1 MVNGYDKVFTT
12 NATNRKPWLSIDL
25 GALMNVTQIVYHN
38 HRRDGNYSSCSGL
51 EFRIGGAAVVSA
63 ATAAVQ
69 MKLNEVIYRVPPVSA
84 ASPSALSATNGGSC
98 SSSPAVVSFDDEG
111 DDGVRITLDL
121 ECPRVGRYITLQN
134 AGGGGNT
141 APTLLQV
148 SELQV
153 FGEPEG
159 GITYGNDA
167 ASLSTLLV
175 ADEGACCRSCSSSDE
190 CLYWDFQ
197 RSSGAC
203 RLKGMASALS
213 PSPDG
218 KLPTLALDVDRVA
231 GSRRGALHCVA
242 SSPVGVFTRHPLFSY
257 SHDKPTRW
265 IWSRPDAA
273 SNAPPRDVMTHLF
286 RSYHSTMAV
295 NATMKVIADDYAS
308 VSVNG
313 VLTEPQRTWPFAAV
327 VPLALQQG
335 HNLIV
340 LHCRNF
346 GGAAMAAAAVFAT
359 DGNNNTVVLLRTDH
373 TWGWIEGPIH
383 Q

>member
-1 MVNGYDKVFTT
+1 M
-12 NATNRKPWLSIDL
+12 
-25 GALMNVTQIVYHN
+25 
-38 HRRDGNYSSCSGL
+38 
-51 EFRIGGAAVVSA
+51 AA
-63 ATAAVQ
+63 
-69 MKLNEVIYRVPPVSA
+69 RVPA
-84 ASPSALSATNGGSC
+84 ALRWLASMMKATI
-98 SSSPAVVSFDDEG
+98 
-111 DDGVRITLDL
+111 DGVRITLDL

-153 FGEPEG
+153 FGEPE
-159 GITYGNDA
+159 A
-167 ASLSTLLV
+167 
-175 ADEGACCRSCSSSDE
+175 
-190 CLYWDFQ
+190 
-197 RSSGAC
+197 
-203 RLKGMASALS
+203 
-213 PSPDG
+213 
-218 KLPTLALDVDRVA
+218 
-231 GSRRGALHCVA
+231 
-242 SSPVGVFTRHPLFSY
+242 VGVFTRHPLFSY

>member
-111 DDGVRITLDL
+111 DDRWGPHHPRPGV
-121 ECPRVGRYITLQN
+121 PQ
-134 AGGGGNT
+134 
-141 APTLLQV
+141 
-148 SELQV
+148 
-153 FGEPEG
+153 G
-159 GITYGNDA
+159 GIMYGNDA